1 VNAQERLTLRAGY
14 GPVDG
19 PGPESRDDH
28 AEEQVAPLGYGLV
41 RATVRRGEH
50 EVTADGWGPTA
61 ALANAYLRL
70 ERVTTLE
77 EAWQRS

>member
-1 VNAQERLTLRAGY
+1 MTAQERLTLRAGY

-28 AEEQVAPLGYGLV
+28 AEEQVMPLGYGLV

-50 EVTADGWGPTA
+50 EVTADGWGRTA

-70 ERVTTLE
+70 ERVQVLA
-77 EAWQRS
+77 EAWARS